1 MRVWPW
7 HPQTQRQAE
16 QGRGCGAMTAR
27 RAASL
32 EALPGWSW
40 SGRLREGFHTS
51 VLEARWSQKLAA
63 LAAFVQQHGRYPVQK
78 CADADARHLAAWV
91 NDQRQV
97 RAGRKQRA
105 TLSAGRAARLEAL
118 SGWSWSGRQETLGP
132 NAAQEAHWREM
143 MSAATVFVR
152 RHRRYPAFA
161 TAEERKLALWLT
173 TQRGA
178 KQGRGGCL
186 MTAERSRQLETLPG
200 WRWETDGPNAA
211 QEAHWRE
218 MMSAATVFVRRHRRY
233 PAFATAEER
242 KLALWLTTQRGAKQ
256 GRGGCLMTAER
267 SRQLEALPGWR
278 WEYRPGVR
286 CTVSPAATKDAV
298 PTAVVVYWED
308 EGIPHSTFPKT
319 RAPQR
324 STHVCRG
331 RDDEEHSI

>member
-1 MRVWPW
+1 
-7 HPQTQRQAE
+7 
-16 QGRGCGAMTAR
+16 MTAR

-51 VLEARWSQKLAA
+51 ALEARWSQKLAA

-118 SGWSWSGRQETLGP
+118 PGWSWSGRQETL
-132 NAAQEAHWREM
+132 
-143 MSAATVFVR
+143 
-152 RHRRYPAFA
+152 
-161 TAEERKLALWLT
+161 
-173 TQRGA
+173 
-178 KQGRGGCL
+178 
-186 MTAERSRQLETLPG
+186 
-200 WRWETDGPNAA
+200 GPNAA

-286 CTVSPAATKDAV
+286 CAVSPAATKDAV